1 MKDDTY
7 VASSLPGG
15 GTGGG
20 GDVCRLQLHIVSQGN
35 L

>member
-20 GDVCRLQLHIVSQGN
+20 DVCRLQLHIVSQGN